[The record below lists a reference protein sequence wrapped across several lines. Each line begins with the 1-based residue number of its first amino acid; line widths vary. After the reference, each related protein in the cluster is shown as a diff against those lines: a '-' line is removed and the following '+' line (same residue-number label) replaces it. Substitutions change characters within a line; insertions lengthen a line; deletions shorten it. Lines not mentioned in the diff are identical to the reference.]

1 MSKEMLKNLIDM
13 LDDKDIETIYRVL
26 VRFVP
31 EDVALPDE
39 VEALMIAE
47 DSISKY
53 GTISHDKIDWN

>member
-13 LDDKDIETIYRVL
+13 LDDKDIEIIYKVL

-31 EDVALPDE
+31 DDVALPDE

>member
-31 EDVALPDE
+31 DDVALPDE

-47 DSISKY
+47 DSVSKY